1 MSIAPVE
8 IFVPKIGDRVFLQY
22 DNESIGSVTAA
33 GLEVS
38 EVKFAHNVTRCI
50 PNRHLRQQNSQRND
64 GGESES

>member
-1 MSIAPVE
+1 MPIAPAE
-8 IFVPKIGDRVFLQY
+8 ILAPKNGDRVFLQY

-50 PNRHLRQQNSQRND
+50 PNRHLRQHNSQRKD